1 MERLSASR
9 QPIYVFQLPIRL
21 WHWVTVAAIAVL
33 VPTGYIIGKPWH
45 SLDGDPTFLFYM
57 GYTRL
62 VHFSA
67 GFVLAVCLL
76 WRVLYMLIGNDVSR
90 QIFFPPVWRRAW
102 WRDLLAD
109 IRWYLFLDR
118 CPKIYVGHNPLA
130 QIGMWGCVALITVMI
145 LTGFGMYVTSSDAAL
160 LRPFR
165 LVLDLAYLT
174 GGNSLDLH
182 SWHRLGMLLLMS
194 FIIIHLYMAIRE
206 EIMGPTTLVSA
217 MFSGYRLIRADA
229 GRCEEGEENRKKD
242 RESC

>member
-1 MERLSASR
+1 MERFSAPQ
-9 QPIYVFQLPIRL
+9 QPVYVFQLPIRL

-67 GFVLAVCLL
+67 GFTLAVCLV
-76 WRVLYMLIGNDVSR
+76 WRALYMFIGNEISR
-90 QIFFPPVWRRAW
+90 QIFFPPVWRGAW
-102 WRDLLAD
+102 WRDLVAD

-118 CPKIYVGHNPLA
+118 CPRIYMGHNPLA
-130 QIGMWGCVALITVMI
+130 QLGMWSSVALIILMI
-145 LTGFGMYVTSSDAAL
+145 LTGFGMYVTSSDTSVL
-160 LRPFR
+160 QPFR
-165 LVLDLAYLT
+165 LVLDFAYLT

-182 SWHRLGMLLLMS
+182 SWHRLGMLLLMG
-194 FIIIHLYMAIRE
+194 FIVIHLYMVIRE

-217 MFSGYRLIRADA
+217 MFSGYRLVRADA
-229 GRCEEGEENRKKD
+229 ERCEEDRREEERA
-242 RESC
+242 SG